1 MPQLRRPLRRL
12 RMGRK
17 LLTMSFTPSASPRQ
31 VLIGSPILPTLR
43 VRLAFTGPRFSFSN
57 TSALGYMK
65 NVKAHLANTGASPE
79 EIEKF
84 QAGAKKFVGTYCS
97 QKYFPKWEF
106 YIGETMDVD
115 GMYVFLP
122 LFYYQLLTHLPCR
135 KIGLFS
141 LTTGMTAKLHTWF
154 SGNMVSKKKR
164 FKL

>member
-1 MPQLRRPLRRL
+1 
-12 RMGRK
+12 
-17 LLTMSFTPSASPRQ
+17 MSFTPSASPRQ

-65 NVKAHLANTGASPE
+65 NVKAHLASTGASPE

-122 LFYYQLLTHLPCR
+122 LFYYQLLTLTLPQNR
-135 KIGLFS
+135 VVLLNYRDDGETPYMVFWKHGL
-141 LTTGMTAKLHTWF
+141 KEEK
-154 SGNMVSKKKR
+154 V
-164 FKL
+164 

>member
-1 MPQLRRPLRRL
+1 
-12 RMGRK
+12 MGRK
-17 LLTMSFTPSASPRQ
+17 LLIMLSTPSASPRQ

-106 YIGETMDVD
+106 YIGESMDVD

-122 LFYYQLLTHLPCR
+122 LFYYQLLTLALPQNR
-135 KIGLFS
+135 VVLLNYRDDGETPYMVFWKHGL
-141 LTTGMTAKLHTWF
+141 KEEK
-154 SGNMVSKKKR
+154 V
-164 FKL
+164 